1 MISRFRMKIDLLAQ
15 SVLILAV
22 ILLLLFVNGIR
33 WSGAVLVILAIWQF
47 ISALHL
53 FYIYKHI
60 RRLNYLRTALV
71 LAVSL
76 PIWIHLIGIL
86 AYLPVLG
93 VAIWYF
99 IQTIRDTV
107 VVYRRPRSFWDLI

>member
-22 ILLLLFVNGIR
+22 ILLFCFAQGIR
-33 WSGAVLVILAIWQF
+33 WSSTPLIILAIWQF
-47 ISALHL
+47 ISAVHL
-53 FYIYKHI
+53 FYVYKHI

-71 LAVSL
+71 LVVSL
-76 PIWIHLIGIL
+76 PIWTALIGTL
-86 AYLPVLG
+86 AYLPVAG
-93 VAIWYF
+93 VVAWYF

-107 VVYRRPRSFWDLI
+107 TVYRRPRSFWDII

>member
-1 MISRFRMKIDLLAQ
+1 MVSRFRMKFDLLAQ

-22 ILLLLFVNGIR
+22 ILLLFLVNGAH
-33 WSGAVLVILAIWQF
+33 WSGAALVMLAIWQF

-53 FYIYKHI
+53 FYVYKHI

-76 PIWIHLIGIL
+76 PVWIHFIGKL
-86 AYLPVLG
+86 AYLPVAG
-93 VAIWYF
+93 VVIWYF
-99 IQTIRDTV
+99 FQTIRDTV
-107 VVYRRPRSFWDLI
+107 IVYRRPRSFWDLI

>member
-22 ILLLLFVNGIR
+22 LLLLLFVNGIR
-33 WSGAVLVILAIWQF
+33 WSGAILLVLAIWQF

-53 FYIYKHI
+53 FYVYKHI
-60 RRLNYLRTALV
+60 RRLNYLRTAIV
-71 LAVSL
+71 FTVSL
-76 PIWIHLIGIL
+76 PIWTHLIGSL
-86 AYLPVLG
+86 AYLPLIG
-93 VAIWYF
+93 VVIWYF

>member
-93 VAIWYF
+93 VATWYF